1 MQPLQYDLLCPAAT
15 DNSIPH
21 AAAPSNFGTAI
32 TTNGNTRWQQSCS
45 SSNAICNHRFKNRT
59 ELRSHEQPHV
69 AEHRGRTDSTMKRAQ
84 PHPPHTQGTLHP
96 LQTWENMLTNYY
108 RSVDEATP
116 IRFTM
121 SSCKRQKYYACS
133 RGTKQPWRSNYTAIS
148 RYWTAKHYR
157 TTRSRVRNCTSKTDI
172 SAPKK
177 KNTILKHFL
186 KIIFKVKSPA
196 PQLRKSADKSLSQPW
211 CSHPNTIYNV
221 QLQKTIV
228 LRMPWGSHY
237 Y

>member
-21 AAAPSNFGTAI
+21 AAAPSNFDTAI

-69 AEHRGRTDSTMKRAQ
+69 AEHQGRTDSTMKRAQ

-96 LQTWENMLTNYY
+96 LQTWENLLTNYY

-157 TTRSRVRNCTSKTDI
+157 TMRSRVRNCTSKTDI

-177 KNTILKHFL
+177 KTRFWSTFWK
-186 KIIFKVKSPA
+186 
-196 PQLRKSADKSLSQPW
+196 
-211 CSHPNTIYNV
+211 
-221 QLQKTIV
+221 
-228 LRMPWGSHY
+228 
-237 Y
+237 